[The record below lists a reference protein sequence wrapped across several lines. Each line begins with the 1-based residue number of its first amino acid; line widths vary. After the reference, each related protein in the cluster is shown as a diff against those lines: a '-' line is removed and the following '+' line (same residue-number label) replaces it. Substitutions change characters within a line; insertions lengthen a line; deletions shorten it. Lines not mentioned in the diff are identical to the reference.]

1 MTFRNYCDMK
11 VIFLIQT
18 LVSTTLFL
26 THNHAQQLHM
36 CIVCF
41 LSVCRAAARETW
53 WSQGRSMYYLQKRHL
68 VNFVQ
73 DEERVSSH
81 RSKDGM
87 VEAGVPSR

>member
-1 MTFRNYCDMK
+1 
-11 VIFLIQT
+11 
-18 LVSTTLFL
+18 
-26 THNHAQQLHM
+26 
-36 CIVCF
+36 
-41 LSVCRAAARETW
+41 
-53 WSQGRSMYYLQKRHL
+53 MYYLQKRHL